1 MSDVT
6 VTEVTVGNTS
16 YSHQTL
22 KDKNPK
28 KTWDFVVHSDFD
40 NVIQKMRMWEPDVTR
55 LQVSREWGEEGKE
68 HLQCK
73 VTWRVAKRWSA
84 MKKLIH
90 PHHFERSIST
100 CFAYTVKLN
109 KADKPE
115 IYIDNR
121 APGQRN
127 DLDKMKTMIDSGADD
142 SDLWSEHFGSMLRYH
157 KGMNTYRD
165 LVNRKTKRTWMT
177 HGEWLWGATGTG
189 KSHKAFTENPNAYV
203 LDSED
208 NGWWD
213 GYEGEDVV
221 IINEFRG
228 EIRYKELLDLVDK
241 WPKKV
246 RRRNREPTQF
256 LAKKVVI
263 TSSRHPRD
271 IYKRQAEEGDAF
283 EQLERRFRIIQMTSL
298 QTPGSP

>member
-1 MSDVT
+1 MCDVT
-6 VTEVTVGNTS
+6 VTEVTEGNTNF
-16 YSHQTL
+16 SH
-22 KDKNPK
+22 KNDKNPK

-40 NVIQKMRMWEPDVTR
+40 NVIQKMRMWDPDVTR
-55 LQVSREWGEEGKE
+55 LQVSREWGEDGKE

-90 PHHFERSIST
+90 PHHFERSITT

-127 DLDKMKTMIDSGADD
+127 DLDKMKTMIDSGAAD
-142 SDLWSEHFGSMLRYH
+142 SDLWNEHFGSMLRYDR
-157 KGMNTYRD
+157 GMNRYRD
-165 LVNRKTKRTWMT
+165 VINMNNQRSWMT
-177 HGEWLWGATGTG
+177 QGEWYWGATGTG
-189 KSHKAFTENPNAYV
+189 KSHKAFTENPGAYV
-203 LDSED
+203 YPIND

-213 GYEGEDVV
+213 NYKGEEIV

-228 EIRYKELLDLVDK
+228 QLMYSELLLLVDK
-241 WPKKV
+241 WPHHVK
-246 RRRNREPTQF
+246 RRCTTPYPF

-263 TSSRHPRD
+263 TSSRHPKD
-271 IYKRQAEEGDAF
+271 IYKQVCEEGDDY